1 MSVDKS
7 HQLSFVNSSTRA
19 RKTFD
24 LVHSNLWG
32 ASHVPSVIGACYFLL
47 FINDHTQFSW
57 LYLLKT
63 KDETFSTFLKFKAMV
78 EIQFSSKINALQ
90 SDWEGEYKPFSTHL
104 HNLSIKHKV
113 SCPYT
118 PQQNGCAERK
128 NCYVVE
134 MVSQSLLIV
143 MLLCLFGPLPSKPV
157 FFLSIS
163 FPLLFYLTTHH
174 MNAPKYD
181 FLKTFGCAFY
191 PLLHPYKKH

>member
-1 MSVDKS
+1 M
-7 HQLSFVNSSTRA
+7 SFVNSSSRA

-24 LVHSNLWG
+24 LVHSTLCG
-32 ASHVPSVIGACYFLL
+32 ASHVPFVTGACYFLL
-47 FINDHTQFSW
+47 FINDHTRFRW

-104 HNLSIKHKV
+104 HNLSIKHKA

-118 PQQNGCAERK
+118 PQQNGRAERK

-134 MVSQSLLIV
+134 MGLTLLAH
-143 MLLCLFGPLPSKPV
+143 CHAPLSFWAFAFQTSV
-157 FFLSIS
+157 FLINQLPTSILSNN
-163 FPLLFYLTTHH
+163 T
-174 MNAPKYD
+174 
-181 FLKTFGCAFY
+181 
-191 PLLHPYKKH
+191 PYECTQVWFS